1 MATIVSSSDFRT
13 RLDAMFDLADTG
25 EPIFIKRGYK
35 QLYCLAPVESA
46 AVNVVEDDDDP
57 DQTDEEVEA
66 YFTPAMRAEINR
78 RHEAYLSGKAKVI
91 TCRTATDLETFL
103 DSL

>member
-13 RLDAMFDLADTG
+13 RLAAMFDLVDAG
-25 EPIFIKRGYK
+25 EQIVIKRRYK
-35 QLYCLAPVESA
+35 PSYRLTALESA
-46 AVNVVEDDDDP
+46 AVNEVEDDDP

-66 YFTPAMRAEINR
+66 FFTPAMRAEINR

-91 TCRTATDLETFL
+91 TCRTAADLETFL

>member
-25 EPIFIKRGYK
+25 EQIFIKRGYK
-35 QLYCLAPVESA
+35 PLYCLAPVESA
-46 AVNVVEDDDDP
+46 AVNEVEEDDDP

-66 YFTPAMRAEINR
+66 YFTPAMFAKIDRAREQARQGN
-78 RHEAYLSGKAKVI
+78 
-91 TCRTATDLETFL
+91 
-103 DSL
+103 